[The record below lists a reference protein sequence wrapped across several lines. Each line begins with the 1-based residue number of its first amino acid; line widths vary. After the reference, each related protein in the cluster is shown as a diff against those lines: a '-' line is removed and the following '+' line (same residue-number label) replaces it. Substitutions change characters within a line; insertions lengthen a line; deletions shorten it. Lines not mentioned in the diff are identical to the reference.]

1 MTGARWPPGLCGQ
14 EEVARLH
21 ASAQASERKVVLL
34 QEHPV
39 VASGP
44 SWGARADL
52 RLHLLDLG
60 GRMVAGCVDGRAA
73 HFNACDLVYLED
85 VKGYEI
91 TEGIAHRLIDM

>member
-1 MTGARWPPGLCGQ
+1 MR
-14 EEVARLH
+14 
-21 ASAQASERKVVLL
+21 
-34 QEHPV
+34 EHPV

-73 HFNACDLVYLED
+73 HFNACDLVYLEE
-85 VKGYEI
+85 VK
-91 TEGIAHRLIDM
+91 

>member
-1 MTGARWPPGLCGQ
+1 MAGTRWRPGLCGQ
-14 EEVARLH
+14 DEVARLH
-21 ASAQASERKVVLL
+21 ASAQVSER

-39 VASGP
+39 VANGP

-60 GRMVAGCVDGRAA
+60 GREITGCVDGRAA
-73 HFNACDLVYLED
+73 HFNACDLVYLEE

-91 TEGIAHRLIDM
+91 TEGVAHRLIDV